1 MAHVFLRK
9 GAVVPVHS
17 HEREQL
23 QPHQGGLADGGGPLL
38 PRGMIG
44 VAIFALIS
52 QRNNPLY
59 FALNHSNADSSED
72 KNWDKRRKARG

>member
-23 QPHQGGLADGGGPLL
+23 QPHQGGLADGGGPLP
-38 PRGMIG
+38 PRGIIG
-44 VAIFALIS
+44 AALFALIS
-52 QRNNPLY
+52 KRSNPLY
-59 FALNHSNADSSED
+59 FALNPSNADSSEE
-72 KNWDKRRKARG
+72 